1 MTIKITKRLAKEIA
15 TMEQISQLLKQ
26 MESTARTKVARALNC
41 GAIDESSDLMD
52 INSIQLAKAILFSMR
67 HEFDASNPK
76 LKKEFNN
83 LEKFL

>member
-1 MTIKITKRLAKEIA
+1 MTTTNKIAKEIA
-15 TMEQISQLLKQ
+15 TMEQISELIKKF
-26 MESTARTKVARALNC
+26 ESNAHAMVARALNC

-52 INSIQLAKAILFSMR
+52 INSIQLAKAVLYSMR
-67 HEFDASNPK
+67 HDFDASNPK